1 MALVTPSFFYAALT
15 LGRCVAPVLL
25 RTVDEIRLVQ
35 AGLLVACAGTGG
47 LVFSHAL
54 PGVLVS
60 ASLAGLGLSSVYP
73 ITIAA
78 LSREFGPAASRV
90 GSLMFTLSN
99 LGGGLMPWM
108 VGISSTKF
116 GTLKAGLAVPLIGS
130 VMMYFLYLR
139 NWKPEA
145 SEQIA

>member
-1 MALVTPSFFYAALT
+1 
-15 LGRCVAPVLL
+15 
-25 RTVDEIRLVQ
+25 
-35 AGLLVACAGTGG
+35 
-47 LVFSHAL
+47 
-54 PGVLVS
+54 
-60 ASLAGLGLSSVYP
+60 
-73 ITIAA
+73 
-78 LSREFGPAASRV
+78 
-90 GSLMFTLSN
+90 MFTLSN